1 MGFSFVVEGEVVA
14 SVVAEE
20 SCREQIIVR
29 IVLWK
34 ENSDHN
40 KQDKQSQQYRMITK
54 INIIDISSS
63 TLICFFNGI
72 FYEIFDIFFWSN
84 VSNFE
89 ASFLPVTC
97 RSLLHFQLIFIQKLL
112 LVGWVKVKEQDDD
125 FFFERYLQV
134 SQIGIL

>member
-72 FYEIFDIFFWSN
+72 FYEIFDIFF
-84 VSNFE
+84 
-89 ASFLPVTC
+89 
-97 RSLLHFQLIFIQKLL
+97 
-112 LVGWVKVKEQDDD
+112 
-125 FFFERYLQV
+125 
-134 SQIGIL
+134 